1 MYRRKYCIAGL
12 TLQLESDEKIIGD
25 SEFKSFETDGDPD
38 YNVRFRKVTELPPVC
53 GEFTASRMGVEV
65 YRDVPYSIYRFL
77 DISQSPYA
85 VSRRKADDKI
95 ITVEY
100 LESGADSICHS
111 GGAFFHIG
119 WEDILLRNGRLIFHA
134 CCVASR
140 MGGILFSGRSG
151 IGKSTQG
158 RLWCDCE
165 SARMINEDRPILH
178 KEDGGWAA
186 YGSPYAG
193 SSRWHVN
200 DRVLIR
206 AIVMLEQAECC
217 GIRRLGAAEAFRKI
231 YAQTTVADW
240 NPENVGKACDLA
252 ESLVMDVP
260 VYELACTPD
269 QKAVD
274 ILKEMLTKG

>member
-100 LESGADSICHS
+100 LESGAGSICHS

-140 MGGILFSGRSG
+140 LGGILFSGRSG
-151 IGKSTQG
+151 IGNPHRENSGAT
-158 RLWCDCE
+158 
-165 SARMINEDRPILH
+165 AR
-178 KEDGGWAA
+178 
-186 YGSPYAG
+186 
-193 SSRWHVN
+193 
-200 DRVLIR
+200 
-206 AIVMLEQAECC
+206 
-217 GIRRLGAAEAFRKI
+217 
-231 YAQTTVADW
+231 
-240 NPENVGKACDLA
+240 
-252 ESLVMDVP
+252 VP
-260 VYELACTPD
+260 
-269 QKAVD
+269 
-274 ILKEMLTKG
+274 G

>member
-1 MYRRKYCIAGL
+1 MYSRRYCIAGL
-12 TLQLESDEKIIGD
+12 TLQLESDEKIIED
-25 SEFKSFETDGDPD
+25 PEFTPFETVEEPD
-38 YNVRFRKVTELPPVC
+38 YIVHFRKVAELPPVY

-100 LESGADSICHS
+100 LESGAGSICHS

-134 CCVASR
+134 CCVASPL
-140 MGGILFSGRSG
+140 GGILFSGRSG

-158 RLWCDCE
+158 KLWCSCE
-165 SARMINEDRPILH
+165 GARIINEDRPILY
-178 KEDGGWAA
+178 KEGGCWSA

-193 SSRWHVN
+193 SSKWHMN
-200 DRVLIR
+200 ERTEIR
-206 AIVMLEQAECC
+206 TIVMLEQAENCS
-217 GIRRLGAAEAFRKI
+217 IRRLDKAEAFRSI
-231 YAQTTVADW
+231 YAQTTLENW
-240 NPENVGKACDLA
+240 NAKSVGHVCDLVEGLA
-252 ESLVMDVP
+252 SEVP
-260 VYELACTPD
+260 VYELVCTPD
-269 QKAVD
+269 RKAVD
-274 ILKEMLTKG
+274 LLKKMLAKG

>member
-100 LESGADSICHS
+100 LESGAGSICHS

-134 CCVASR
+134 CCVASQL
-140 MGGILFSGRSG
+140 GGILFSGRSG

-158 RLWCDCE
+158 KLWCNCE
-165 SARMINEDRPILH
+165 GARIINEDRPILY
-178 KEDGGWAA
+178 KEGGCWSA